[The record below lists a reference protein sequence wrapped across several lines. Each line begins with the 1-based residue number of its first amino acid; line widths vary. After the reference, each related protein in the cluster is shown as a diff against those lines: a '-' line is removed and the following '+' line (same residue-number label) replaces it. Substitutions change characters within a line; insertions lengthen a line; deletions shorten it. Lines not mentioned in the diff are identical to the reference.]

1 MSSKEQLVAAIDIGT
16 TKIVAIVGRRDGRGG
31 IEILGLCNTPSTG
44 VKRGVVLN
52 IEETVKAI
60 RTTVDDLGERT
71 GMGLTD
77 VFVGIAGR
85 HIKSKMARGYIT
97 RDSSDREIDYS
108 DIRRLTADMYKL
120 PIEVGEEIIHVIP
133 QTYIVD
139 NESGI
144 SNPVGMCGRRLE
156 ANFHIVI
163 GQISSA
169 KNIERCI
176 NKAEMNLVSLV
187 LEPLAS
193 SEAVL
198 TDEEKEAGV
207 VLVDIGGGTTDVA
220 IYYDSVIRH
229 TAVIPFG
236 GNMVTSDIREGCSIL
251 QKHAEDLKIKFGYAI
266 GDIAPENKVV
276 SIPGIAGREP
286 KEISFKNLAYIIQSR
301 MEEILDAVNFEIQ
314 NSGFADKLTAG
325 VVITGGGAMLKNLPQ
340 LVKYK
345 TAMDVRIGLPN
356 VHLSGKARDEI
367 NQPMYATSV
376 GLIMK
381 GLEFLEENK
390 TELKI
395 GEYKPE
401 RVHQQGPV
409 FRPEP
414 VPDKPV
420 AVKAEAEKPAEEE
433 EETVQ
438 AVGRS
443 FSGGY
448 SPVAKNLGDNLRRL
462 WKGLLDATDEPLDD
476 DGSNNSKQ

>member
-1 MSSKEQLVAAIDIGT
+1 MNSKDQLVAAIDIGT
-16 TKIVAIVGRRDGRGG
+16 TKIVAIVGRSDGNGG
-31 IEILGLCNTPSTG
+31 IEILGLSNTPSTG

-60 RTTVDDLGERT
+60 RTTVDDLEERT
-71 GMGLTD
+71 GLVLTD

-97 RDSSDREIDYS
+97 RDSHETEIDAG
-108 DIRRLTADMYKL
+108 DIRRLTADMFKL
-120 PIEVGEEIIHVIP
+120 PIDVGEEIIHVIP

-144 SNPVGMCGRRLE
+144 TNPVGICGKRLE

-169 KNIERCI
+169 RNTERCI
-176 NKAEMNLVSLV
+176 NKAGMNLMSLV

-220 IYYDSVIRH
+220 IYYDNVIRH

-236 GNMVTSDIREGCSIL
+236 GNMVTADIREGCSIL
-251 QKHAEDLKIKFGYAI
+251 QKQAEDLKVKFGYAI

-314 NSGFADKLTAG
+314 NSGFAEKLTAG

-345 TAMDVRIGLPN
+345 TAMDVRIGHPN
-356 VHLSGKARDEI
+356 VHLTGKGKDEI

-376 GLIMK
+376 GLILK
-381 GLEFLEENK
+381 GLEYLEENK
-390 TELKI
+390 TFARF
-395 GEYKPE
+395 GEKKQEP
-401 RVHQQGPV
+401 VAQQPQHQQAPYAQHQQQPMHTPPPV
-409 FRPEP
+409 KEEP
-414 VPDKPV
+414 VEVEQDDPFYEGRP
-420 AVKAEAEKPAEEE
+420 PAS
-433 EETVQ
+433 
-438 AVGRS
+438 RS
-443 FSGGY
+443 F
-448 SPVAKNLGDNLRRL
+448 GDKLRGI
-462 WKGLLDATDEPLDD
+462 WDKIIEATDEKLDD
-476 DGSNNSKQ
+476 TPSK

>member
-1 MSSKEQLVAAIDIGT
+1 MNSKDQLVAAIDIGT
-16 TKIVAIVGRRDGRGG
+16 TKIVAIVGRSDGNGG
-31 IEILGLCNTPSTG
+31 IEILGLSNTPSTG

-60 RTTVDDLGERT
+60 RTTVDDLEERT
-71 GMGLTD
+71 GLALSD

-97 RDSSDREIDYS
+97 RDSHESEIDVS
-108 DIRRLTADMYKL
+108 DIRRLTADMFKL
-120 PIEVGEEIIHVIP
+120 PIDVGEEIIHVIP

-144 SNPVGMCGRRLE
+144 SNPIGICGKRLE

-169 KNIERCI
+169 RNTERCI
-176 NKAEMNLVSLV
+176 NKAGMNLMSLV

-220 IYYDSVIRH
+220 IYYDNVIRH

-236 GNMVTSDIREGCSIL
+236 GNMVTADIREGCSIL
-251 QKHAEDLKIKFGYAI
+251 QKQAEDLKVKFGYAI

-286 KEISFKNLAYIIQSR
+286 KEITFKNLAYIIQSR

-314 NSGFADKLTAG
+314 NSGFAEKLTAG

-345 TAMDVRIGLPN
+345 TAMDVRIGHPN
-356 VHLSGKARDEI
+356 VHISGRGRDEI
-367 NQPMYATSV
+367 NLPMYATSV
-376 GLIMK
+376 GLILK
-381 GLEFLEENK
+381 GLEYLEENK
-390 TELKI
+390 TFARF
-395 GEYKPE
+395 GEKKAA
-401 RVHQQGPV
+401 PV
-409 FRPEP
+409 PQTAPPQPVMEEP
-414 VPDKPV
+414 VR
-420 AVKAEAEKPAEEE
+420 EAQPQPQPQAQAQAQHVTEEQYYDE
-433 EETVQ
+433 RPKGGTL
-438 AVGRS
+438 GTRLRS
-443 FSGGY
+443 FWD
-448 SPVAKNLGDNLRRL
+448 KIIE
-462 WKGLLDATDEPLDD
+462 ATDEKLDD
-476 DGSNNSKQ
+476 TLN

>member
-1 MSSKEQLVAAIDIGT
+1 MKIMNSKDQLVAAIDIGT
-16 TKIVAIVGRRDGRGG
+16 TKIVAIVGRSDGNGG
-31 IEILGLCNTPSTG
+31 IEILGLSNTPSTG

-60 RTTVDDLGERT
+60 RTTVDDLEERT
-71 GMGLTD
+71 GLVLTD

-97 RDSSDREIDYS
+97 RDSHDTEIDIN

-120 PIEVGEEIIHVIP
+120 PIDVGEEIIHVIP

-144 SNPVGMCGRRLE
+144 SNPVGICGKRLE

-169 KNIERCI
+169 RNTERCI
-176 NKAEMNLVSLV
+176 NKADMNLMSLV

-220 IYYDSVIRH
+220 IYYDNVIRH

-236 GNMVTSDIREGCSIL
+236 GNMVTADIREGCSIL
-251 QKHAEDLKIKFGYAI
+251 QKQAEDLKVKFGYAI

-314 NSGFADKLTAG
+314 NSGFAEKLTAG
-325 VVITGGGAMLKNLPQ
+325 VVVTGGGAMLKNLPQ

-345 TAMDVRIGLPN
+345 TAMDVRIGHPN
-356 VHLSGKARDEI
+356 VHLSGKGKDEI
-367 NQPMYATSV
+367 NHPIYATSV
-376 GLIMK
+376 GLILK
-381 GLEFLEENK
+381 GLEYIEENK
-390 TELKI
+390 VVVTF
-395 GEYKPE
+395 GEKK
-401 RVHQQGPV
+401 Q
-409 FRPEP
+409 EP
-414 VPDKPV
+414 VVQHTPPPQPQPV
-420 AVKAEAEKPAEEE
+420 KEPVREPEMAV
-433 EETVQ
+433 EETQ
-438 AVGRS
+438 EPDAQRS
-443 FSGGY
+443 PGARITDRIGKF
-448 SPVAKNLGDNLRRL
+448 
-462 WKGLLDATDEPLDD
+462 WKQIIEATDEKIDD
-476 DGSNNSKQ
+476 NNSNNN

>member
-1 MSSKEQLVAAIDIGT
+1 MNSKDQLVAAIDIGT
-16 TKIVAIVGRRDGRGG
+16 TKIVAIVGRSDGNGG
-31 IEILGLCNTPSTG
+31 IEILGLSNTPSTG

-60 RTTVDDLGERT
+60 RTTVDDLEERT
-71 GMGLTD
+71 GLALSD

-97 RDSSDREIDYS
+97 RDSHESEIDVS
-108 DIRRLTADMYKL
+108 DIRRLTADMFKL
-120 PIEVGEEIIHVIP
+120 PIDVGEEIIHVIP

-144 SNPVGMCGRRLE
+144 NNPIGICGKRLE

-169 KNIERCI
+169 RNTERCI
-176 NKAEMNLVSLV
+176 NKAGMNLMSLV

-220 IYYDSVIRH
+220 IYYDNVIRH

-236 GNMVTSDIREGCSIL
+236 GNMVTEDIKQGCSIL
-251 QKHAEDLKIKFGYAI
+251 QKQAEDLKVKFGFAI

-286 KEISFKNLAYIIQSR
+286 KEITFKNLAYIIQSR

-314 NSGFADKLTAG
+314 NSGFAEKLTAG

-345 TAMDVRIGLPN
+345 TAMDVRIGHPN
-356 VHLSGKARDEI
+356 VHISGRGRDEI
-367 NQPMYATSV
+367 NLPMYATSV
-376 GLIMK
+376 GLILK
-381 GLEFLEENK
+381 GLEYLEENK
-390 TELKI
+390 TFARF
-395 GEYKPE
+395 GEKKAAPAP
-401 RVHQQGPV
+401 QTAQPQPV
-409 FRPEP
+409 IEEP
-414 VPDKPV
+414 VQAAQPQSQSQQVP
-420 AVKAEAEKPAEEE
+420 EEQYYDE
-433 EETVQ
+433 RPKNGTI
-438 AVGRS
+438 GTRLRS
-443 FSGGY
+443 FWD
-448 SPVAKNLGDNLRRL
+448 KIIE
-462 WKGLLDATDEPLDD
+462 ATDEKLDD
-476 DGSNNSKQ
+476 TLN

>member
-1 MSSKEQLVAAIDIGT
+1 MKSKEQLVAAIDIGT
-16 TKIVAIVGRRDGRGG
+16 TKIVAIAGRSDGNGG
-31 IEILGLCNTPSTG
+31 IEILGLSTTPSTG

-52 IEETVKAI
+52 IEETERAI
-60 RTTVDDLGERT
+60 RTTVDDLEERT
-71 GMGLTD
+71 GLLFKD

-97 RDSSDREIDYS
+97 RDSYETEIDAG
-108 DIRRLTADMYKL
+108 DIRRLTSDMYKL
-120 PIEVGEEIIHVIP
+120 PIDVGEEIIHVIP

-144 SNPVGMCGRRLE
+144 SNPVGMCGKRLE

-169 KNIERCI
+169 RNTERCI
-176 NKAEMNLVSLV
+176 NKAGMNLLSLM

-220 IYYDSVIRH
+220 IYYDNVIRH

-236 GNMVTSDIREGCSIL
+236 GNMVTSDIREGCAIL
-251 QKHAEDLKIKFGYAI
+251 QKQAEELKIKFGYAI

-276 SIPGIAGREP
+276 AIPGIAGRDP

-325 VVITGGGAMLKNLPQ
+325 VVVTGGGSMLKNLPQ
-340 LVKYK
+340 LVRFK
-345 TAMDVRIGLPN
+345 TAMDVRIGYPN
-356 VHLSGKARDEI
+356 VHLTGKGRDEI

-376 GLIMK
+376 GLILR
-381 GLEFLEENK
+381 GLEYLEENRIYARYSEK
-390 TELKI
+390 GAT
-395 GEYKPE
+395 
-401 RVHQQGPV
+401 
-409 FRPEP
+409 P
-414 VPDKPV
+414 VP
-420 AVKAEAEKPAEEE
+420 EQES
-433 EETVQ
+433 Q
-438 AVGRS
+438 AVTANH
-443 FSGGY
+443 
-448 SPVAKNLGDNLRRL
+448 VEHE
-462 WKGLLDATDEPLDD
+462 DEPEVSEERAGGATIADKLKSIWERFVEASDARLDD
-476 DGSNNSKQ
+476 GTN

>member
-1 MSSKEQLVAAIDIGT
+1 MNSKDQLVAAIDIGT
-16 TKIVAIVGRRDGRGG
+16 TKIVAIVGRSDGNGG
-31 IEILGLCNTPSTG
+31 IEILGLSNTPSTG

-60 RTTVDDLGERT
+60 RTTVDDLEERT
-71 GMGLTD
+71 GLVLTD

-97 RDSSDREIDYS
+97 RDSHDTEIDIN

-120 PIEVGEEIIHVIP
+120 PIDVGEEIIHVIP

-144 SNPVGMCGRRLE
+144 SNPVGICGKRLE

-169 KNIERCI
+169 RNTERCI
-176 NKAEMNLVSLV
+176 NKADMNLMSLV

-220 IYYDSVIRH
+220 IYYDNVIRH

-236 GNMVTSDIREGCSIL
+236 GNMVTADIREGCSIL
-251 QKHAEDLKIKFGYAI
+251 QKQAEDLKVKFGYAI

-314 NSGFADKLTAG
+314 NSGFAEKLTAG
-325 VVITGGGAMLKNLPQ
+325 VVVTGGGAMLKNLPQ

-345 TAMDVRIGLPN
+345 TAMDVRIGHPN
-356 VHLSGKARDEI
+356 VHLSGKGKDEI
-367 NQPMYATSV
+367 NHPIYATSV
-376 GLIMK
+376 GLILK
-381 GLEFLEENK
+381 GLEYIEENK
-390 TELKI
+390 VVVTF
-395 GEYKPE
+395 GEKKL
-401 RVHQQGPV
+401 
-409 FRPEP
+409 EP
-414 VPDKPV
+414 VVQHTPPPQPQPV
-420 AVKAEAEKPAEEE
+420 KEPVREPEMAV
-433 EETVQ
+433 EETQ
-438 AVGRS
+438 EPDAQRS
-443 FSGGY
+443 PGARITDRIGKF
-448 SPVAKNLGDNLRRL
+448 
-462 WKGLLDATDEPLDD
+462 WKQIIEATDEKIDD
-476 DGSNNSKQ
+476 NNSNNN

>member
-1 MSSKEQLVAAIDIGT
+1 MNSKDQLVAAIDIGT
-16 TKIVAIVGRRDGRGG
+16 TKIVAIVGRSDGNGG
-31 IEILGLCNTPSTG
+31 IEILGLSNTPSTG

-60 RTTVDDLGERT
+60 RTTVDDLEERT
-71 GMGLTD
+71 GLVLTD

-97 RDSSDREIDYS
+97 RDSHESEIDAS

-120 PIEVGEEIIHVIP
+120 PIDVGEEIIHVIP

-144 SNPVGMCGRRLE
+144 SNPIGICGKRLE

-169 KNIERCI
+169 RNTERCI
-176 NKAEMNLVSLV
+176 NKAGMNLMSLV

-220 IYYDSVIRH
+220 IYYDNVIRH

-236 GNMVTSDIREGCSIL
+236 GNMVTEDIKQGCSIL
-251 QKHAEDLKIKFGYAI
+251 QKQAEDLKVKFGYAI

-314 NSGFADKLTAG
+314 NSGFAEKLTAG

-345 TAMDVRIGLPN
+345 TAMDVRLGHPN
-356 VHLSGKARDEI
+356 VHLTGKGKDEI

-376 GLIMK
+376 GLILK
-381 GLEFLEENK
+381 GLDYLEENK
-390 TELKI
+390 TFARF
-395 GEYKPE
+395 GEKKQEPAVQQEPYQQSQYSQ
-401 RVHQQGPV
+401 HQQHRQTPPPV
-409 FRPEP
+409 KEEP
-414 VPDKPV
+414 VQVEQEQEP
-420 AVKAEAEKPAEEE
+420 
-433 EETVQ
+433 EETFFGERPQ
-438 AVGRS
+438 GGRS
-443 FSGGY
+443 F
-448 SPVAKNLGDNLRRL
+448 GDKLRNI
-462 WKGLLDATDEPLDD
+462 WDKIIEATDEKIDETP
-476 DGSNNSKQ
+476 SK

>member
-1 MSSKEQLVAAIDIGT
+1 MNSKDQLVAAIDIGT
-16 TKIVAIVGRRDGRGG
+16 TKIVAIVGRSDGNEG
-31 IEILGLCNTPSTG
+31 IEILGLSNTPSTG

-60 RTTVDDLGERT
+60 RTTVDDLEERT
-71 GMGLTD
+71 GLVMTD

-97 RDSSDREIDYS
+97 RDSHETEIDIS

-120 PIEVGEEIIHVIP
+120 PIDVGEEIIHVIP

-144 SNPVGMCGRRLE
+144 NNPVGICGKRLE

-169 KNIERCI
+169 RNTERCI
-176 NKAEMNLVSLV
+176 NKAGMNLMSLV

-220 IYYDSVIRH
+220 IYYDNVIRH

-236 GNMVTSDIREGCSIL
+236 GNMVTADIREGCSIL
-251 QKHAEDLKIKFGYAI
+251 QKQAEDLKVKFGYAI

-314 NSGFADKLTAG
+314 NSGFAEKLTAG

-340 LVKYK
+340 LVKFK
-345 TAMDVRIGLPN
+345 TAMDVRLGHPN
-356 VHLSGKARDEI
+356 VHISGKGREEI

-376 GLIMK
+376 GLILK
-381 GLEFLEENK
+381 GLEYINENK
-390 TELKI
+390 VVLNV
-395 GEYKPE
+395 GERKAEPAARSTPPSQSQYQSQAQPQVVK
-401 RVHQQGPV
+401 
-409 FRPEP
+409 EP
-414 VPDKPV
+414 VREPELAVEESQEPDTRKGPG
-420 AVKAEAEKPAEEE
+420 
-433 EETVQ
+433 
-438 AVGRS
+438 GRLKDS
-443 FSGGY
+443 IIRFWDGIIE
-448 SPVAKNLGDNLRRL
+448 
-462 WKGLLDATDEPLDD
+462 ATDEKIDD
-476 DGSNNSKQ
+476 KSSN

>member
-1 MSSKEQLVAAIDIGT
+1 MSKNEQLVAAIDIGT
-16 TKIVAIVGRRDGRGG
+16 TKIVAIVGKKDGRGG

-52 IEETVKAI
+52 IEETVNAI
-60 RTTVDDLGERT
+60 NTAVTELEGRT

-85 HIKSKMARGYIT
+85 HIKSKMNRGYIT
-97 RDSSDREIDYS
+97 RESSEIEIGHD
-108 DIRRLTADMYKL
+108 DVRRLTDDMYRL

-163 GQISSA
+163 GQIASA

-176 NKAEMNLVSLV
+176 NKAGMNLKSLI

-193 SEAVL
+193 SAAVL

-236 GNMVTSDIREGCSIL
+236 GNMVTNDIREGCAIL
-251 QKHAEDLKIKFGYAI
+251 HKHAEDLKIKFGYAI

-286 KEISFKNLAYIIQSR
+286 KEISFRNLAYIIQSR

-345 TAMDVRIGLPN
+345 TAMDVRLGLPN
-356 VHLSGKARDEI
+356 VHLSGKAREEI
-367 NQPMYATSV
+367 CQPMYATSV

-381 GLEFLEENK
+381 GIEYLDENK
-390 TELKI
+390 TKLRFAEPKEI
-395 GEYKPE
+395 E
-401 RVHQQGPV
+401 RRKTTARHEVV
-409 FRPEP
+409 ENEESAKEP
-414 VPDKPV
+414 VV
-420 AVKAEAEKPAEEE
+420 EPAFTQPTVSREPENS
-433 EETVQ
+433 EETKSY
-438 AVGRS
+438 GKTITDR
-443 FSGGY
+443 FR
-448 SPVAKNLGDNLRRL
+448 NIWDRL
-462 WKGLLDATDEPLDD
+462 LEATDEELDE
-476 DGSNNSKQ
+476 N

>member
-1 MSSKEQLVAAIDIGT
+1 MSSKDQLVAAIDIGT
-16 TKIVAIVGRRDGRGG
+16 TKIVAIVGRCDGNGG
-31 IEILGLCNTPSTG
+31 IEILGLSNTPSTG

-60 RTTVDDLGERT
+60 RTTVDDLEERT
-71 GMGLTD
+71 GIVLTD

-97 RDSSDREIDYS
+97 RDSHETEIDIS
-108 DIRRLTADMYKL
+108 DIRRLTADMFKL

-139 NESGI
+139 NETGI
-144 SNPVGMCGRRLE
+144 SNPVGICGKRLE

-169 KNIERCI
+169 RNTERCI
-176 NKAEMNLVSLV
+176 NKANMNLMSLV

-220 IYYDSVIRH
+220 IYYDNVIRH

-236 GNMVTSDIREGCSIL
+236 GNMVTADIREGCSIL
-251 QKHAEDLKIKFGYAI
+251 QKQAEDLKVKFGFAI

-276 SIPGIAGREP
+276 SIPGIAGRDP

-314 NSGFADKLTAG
+314 NSGFAEKLTAG

-345 TAMDVRIGLPN
+345 TAMDVRIGIPN

-381 GLEFLEENK
+381 GLDYIDENK
-390 TELKI
+390 LVVRF
-395 GEYKPE
+395 GEKKQEP
-401 RVHQQGPV
+401 VHVQKPV
-409 FRPEP
+409 FHPG
-414 VPDKPV
+414 K
-420 AVKAEAEKPAEEE
+420 EAEKEVKEEVTIDE
-433 EETVQ
+433 VPDEQPNRPHKTFIN
-438 AVGRS
+438 RIS
-443 FSGGY
+443 
-448 SPVAKNLGDNLRRL
+448 KL
-462 WKGLLDATDEPLDD
+462 WDDIIDATDEKLDD
-476 DGSNNSKQ
+476 KSSNN

>member
-1 MSSKEQLVAAIDIGT
+1 MNKNDQLVAAIDIGT

-52 IEETVKAI
+52 IEETVNAI
-60 RTTVDDLGERT
+60 NTAVSELEDRT
-71 GMGLTD
+71 GMKLSD

-85 HIKSKMARGYIT
+85 HIKSKMNRGYIT
-97 RDSSDREIDYS
+97 RESAEKEIGYD

-144 SNPVGMCGRRLE
+144 NNPVGMCGRRLE

-163 GQISSA
+163 GQIASA

-176 NKAEMNLVSLV
+176 NKAGMNLMSLI

-220 IYYDSVIRH
+220 IYYDNVIRH

-236 GNMVTSDIREGCSIL
+236 GNMVTNDIREGCAIL

-356 VHLSGKARDEI
+356 VHLTGKAREEI

-381 GLEFLEENK
+381 GLEYLEENK
-390 TELKI
+390 MQVRFGESKDAIRQREEARGRTER
-395 GEYKPE
+395 E
-401 RVHQQGPV
+401 RAERE
-409 FRPEP
+409 RPETEPEKREP
-414 VPDKPV
+414 VVETEDET
-420 AVKAEAEKPAEEE
+420 EASPRSYGHTLSARFKNMWEK
-433 EETVQ
+433 
-438 AVGRS
+438 
-443 FSGGY
+443 
-448 SPVAKNLGDNLRRL
+448 
-462 WKGLLDATDEPLDD
+462 LLEATDEQLDD
-476 DGSNNSKQ
+476 NA

>member
-1 MSSKEQLVAAIDIGT
+1 MSSKDQLVAAIDIGT
-16 TKIVAIVGRRDGRGG
+16 TKIVAIVGRSDGNGG
-31 IEILGLCNTPSTG
+31 IEILGLSNTPSTG

-52 IEETVKAI
+52 IEETVRAI
-60 RTTVDDLGERT
+60 RTTVDDLEART
-71 GMGLTD
+71 GMVLTD

-85 HIKSKMARGYIT
+85 HIKSKMARGYIS
-97 RDSSDREIDYS
+97 RDSHDSEIDHS

-120 PIEVGEEIIHVIP
+120 PIDVGEEIIHVIP

-144 SNPVGMCGRRLE
+144 NNPVGMCGKRLE

-163 GQISSA
+163 GQIASA
-169 KNIERCI
+169 RNIERCI
-176 NKAEMNLVSLV
+176 NKADMELVSLV

-198 TDEEKEAGV
+198 TDEEREAGV

-220 IYYDSVIRH
+220 IYYDNVIRH

-236 GNMVTSDIREGCSIL
+236 GNMVTADIREGCSIL

-314 NSGFADKLTAG
+314 NSGFAEKLTAG

-345 TAMDVRIGLPN
+345 TAMDVRLGLPN
-356 VHLSGKARDEI
+356 VHLTGKARDEI

-381 GLEFLEENK
+381 GLEFLEESGK
-390 TELKI
+390 TLRFGDRKKEPTVQQPQMNRHFSEEKAEVVAEVSAPEHHEEQAPERGTRNI
-395 GEYKPE
+395 GEKLKNIW
-401 RVHQQGPV
+401 
-409 FRPEP
+409 
-414 VPDKPV
+414 DKII
-420 AVKAEAEKPAEEE
+420 E
-433 EETVQ
+433 
-438 AVGRS
+438 
-443 FSGGY
+443 
-448 SPVAKNLGDNLRRL
+448 
-462 WKGLLDATDEPLDD
+462 ATDERLDD
-476 DGSNNSKQ
+476 NPVN

>member
-1 MSSKEQLVAAIDIGT
+1 MSSKDQLVAAIDIGT
-16 TKIVAIVGRRDGRGG
+16 TKIVAIVGRSDGNGG
-31 IEILGLCNTPSTG
+31 IEILGLSNTPSTG

-52 IEETVKAI
+52 IEETVRAI
-60 RTTVDDLGERT
+60 RTTVDDLEART
-71 GMGLTD
+71 GMVLTD

-85 HIKSKMARGYIT
+85 HIKSKMARGYIS
-97 RDSSDREIDYS
+97 RDSHDSEIDHS

-120 PIEVGEEIIHVIP
+120 PIDVGEEIIHVIP

-144 SNPVGMCGRRLE
+144 NNPVGMCGKRLE

-163 GQISSA
+163 GQIASA
-169 KNIERCI
+169 RNIERCI
-176 NKAEMNLVSLV
+176 NKADMELVSLV

-198 TDEEKEAGV
+198 TDEEREAGV

-220 IYYDSVIRH
+220 IYYDNVIRH

-236 GNMVTSDIREGCSIL
+236 GNMVTADIREGCSIL

-314 NSGFADKLTAG
+314 NSGFAEKLTAG

-345 TAMDVRIGLPN
+345 TAMDVRLGLPN
-356 VHLSGKARDEI
+356 VHLTGKARDEI

-381 GLEFLEENK
+381 GLEFLEESGK
-390 TELKI
+390 TLRFGDRKKEPTVQQPQMNRHFSEEKAEVVAEVSAPEQHEEQAPERGTRNI
-395 GEYKPE
+395 GEKLKNIW
-401 RVHQQGPV
+401 
-409 FRPEP
+409 
-414 VPDKPV
+414 DKII
-420 AVKAEAEKPAEEE
+420 E
-433 EETVQ
+433 
-438 AVGRS
+438 
-443 FSGGY
+443 
-448 SPVAKNLGDNLRRL
+448 
-462 WKGLLDATDEPLDD
+462 ATDERLDD
-476 DGSNNSKQ
+476 NPVN

>member
-1 MSSKEQLVAAIDIGT
+1 MNSKDQLVAAIDIGT
-16 TKIVAIVGRRDGRGG
+16 TKIVAIVGRSDGNGG
-31 IEILGLCNTPSTG
+31 IEILGLSNTPSTG

-60 RTTVDDLGERT
+60 RTTVDDLEERT
-71 GMGLTD
+71 GLVLTD

-97 RDSSDREIDYS
+97 RDSHESEIDVS

-120 PIEVGEEIIHVIP
+120 PIDVGEEIIHVIP

-144 SNPVGMCGRRLE
+144 SNPIGICGKRLE

-169 KNIERCI
+169 RNTERCI
-176 NKAEMNLVSLV
+176 NKAGMNLMSLV

-220 IYYDSVIRH
+220 IYYDNVIRH

-236 GNMVTSDIREGCSIL
+236 GNMVTEDIKQGCSIL
-251 QKHAEDLKIKFGYAI
+251 QKQAEDLKVKFGYAI

-314 NSGFADKLTAG
+314 NSGFAEKLTAG

-345 TAMDVRIGLPN
+345 TAMDVRLGHPN
-356 VHLSGKARDEI
+356 VHLTGKGKDEI

-376 GLIMK
+376 GLILR
-381 GLEFLEENK
+381 GLDYLEENK
-390 TELKI
+390 TFARF
-395 GEYKPE
+395 GEKKQEPVVQQTQYKQSQHSQ
-401 RVHQQGPV
+401 HQQHRQTPPPV
-409 FRPEP
+409 KEEP
-414 VPDKPV
+414 VQVEQEQESEEPFYGNRQ
-420 AVKAEAEKPAEEE
+420 PA
-433 EETVQ
+433 
-438 AVGRS
+438 GRS
-443 FSGGY
+443 FVDKLRSIW
-448 SPVAKNLGDNLRRL
+448 DNIIE
-462 WKGLLDATDEPLDD
+462 ATDEKIDESP
-476 DGSNNSKQ
+476 SK

>member
-1 MSSKEQLVAAIDIGT
+1 MNKNEQLVAAIDIGT
-16 TKIVAIVGRRDGRGG
+16 TKIVAIVGRKDGRGG

-52 IEETVKAI
+52 IEETVNAI
-60 RTTVDDLGERT
+60 NTAVKELEERT

-85 HIKSKMARGYIT
+85 HIKSKMNRGYIT
-97 RDSSDREIDYS
+97 RESAESEISHD
-108 DIRRLTADMYKL
+108 DIRRLTADMYRL

-144 SNPVGMCGRRLE
+144 PNPVGMCGRRLE

-163 GQISSA
+163 GQIASA

-176 NKAEMNLVSLV
+176 NKAGMNLMSLI

-193 SEAVL
+193 SAAVL
-198 TDEEKEAGV
+198 TEEEKEAGV

-236 GNMVTSDIREGCSIL
+236 GNMVTNDIREGCAIL
-251 QKHAEDLKIKFGYAI
+251 QKHAEDLKIKFGFAI

-286 KEISFKNLAYIIQSR
+286 KEISFRNLAYIIQSR

-325 VVITGGGAMLKNLPQ
+325 VVITGGGAMLQNLPQ

-345 TAMDVRIGLPN
+345 TAMDVRLGLPN
-356 VHLSGKARDEI
+356 VHLSGKAREEI
-367 NQPMYATSV
+367 CQPMYATGV

-381 GLEFLEENK
+381 GFEYLEENRAQISYAEPK
-390 TELKI
+390 EVKI
-395 GEYKPE
+395 RREAAMHNAEPE
-401 RVHQQGPV
+401 RPVSRPESEPVYEEPVVSEESGRKQGPKSV
-409 FRPEP
+409 GEAITERFRNMW
-414 VPDKPV
+414 DK
-420 AVKAEAEKPAEEE
+420 
-433 EETVQ
+433 
-438 AVGRS
+438 
-443 FSGGY
+443 
-448 SPVAKNLGDNLRRL
+448 
-462 WKGLLDATDEPLDD
+462 LLEVTDEQTDE
-476 DGSNNSKQ
+476 K

>member
-1 MSSKEQLVAAIDIGT
+1 MNSKDQLVAAIDIGT
-16 TKIVAIVGRRDGRGG
+16 TKIVAIVGRSDGNGG
-31 IEILGLCNTPSTG
+31 IEILGLSNTPSTG

-60 RTTVDDLGERT
+60 RTTVDDLEERT
-71 GMGLTD
+71 GLSLSD

-97 RDSSDREIDYS
+97 RDSHESEIDVS
-108 DIRRLTADMYKL
+108 DIRRLTADMFKL
-120 PIEVGEEIIHVIP
+120 PIDVGEEIIHVIP

-144 SNPVGMCGRRLE
+144 NNPIGICGKRLE

-169 KNIERCI
+169 RNTERCI
-176 NKAEMNLVSLV
+176 NKAGMNLMSLV

-220 IYYDSVIRH
+220 IYYDNVIRH

-236 GNMVTSDIREGCSIL
+236 GNMVTEDIKQGCSIL
-251 QKHAEDLKIKFGYAI
+251 QKQAEDLKVKFGFAI

-286 KEISFKNLAYIIQSR
+286 KEITFKNLAYIIQSR

-314 NSGFADKLTAG
+314 NSGFAEKLTAG

-345 TAMDVRIGLPN
+345 TAMDVRIGHPN
-356 VHLSGKARDEI
+356 VHISGRGRDEI
-367 NQPMYATSV
+367 NLPMYATSV
-376 GLIMK
+376 GLILK
-381 GLEFLEENK
+381 GLEYLEENK
-390 TELKI
+390 TFARF
-395 GEYKPE
+395 GEKKAAPAP
-401 RVHQQGPV
+401 QTAQPQPV
-409 FRPEP
+409 IEEP
-414 VPDKPV
+414 VQAAQPQSQSHHMS
-420 AVKAEAEKPAEEE
+420 EEQYYDE
-433 EETVQ
+433 RPKSGTI
-438 AVGRS
+438 GTRLRS
-443 FSGGY
+443 FWD
-448 SPVAKNLGDNLRRL
+448 KIIE
-462 WKGLLDATDEPLDD
+462 ATDEKLDD
-476 DGSNNSKQ
+476 TLN

>member
-1 MSSKEQLVAAIDIGT
+1 MNSKEQLVAAIDIGT
-16 TKIVAIVGRRDGRGG
+16 TKIVAIVGRSDGNGG
-31 IEILGLCNTPSTG
+31 IEILGLSNTPSTG

-60 RTTVDDLGERT
+60 RTTVDDLEERT
-71 GMGLTD
+71 GLVLTD

-85 HIKSKMARGYIT
+85 HIKSKMARGYIS
-97 RDSSDREIDYS
+97 RDSHESEIDIN

-120 PIEVGEEIIHVIP
+120 PIDVGEEIIHVIP

-144 SNPVGMCGRRLE
+144 SNPIGICGKRLE

-169 KNIERCI
+169 RNTERCI
-176 NKAEMNLVSLV
+176 NRAGMNLMSLV

-220 IYYDSVIRH
+220 IYYDNVIRH

-236 GNMVTSDIREGCSIL
+236 GNMVTEDIKQGCSIL
-251 QKHAEDLKIKFGYAI
+251 QKQAEDLKVKFGYAI

-276 SIPGIAGREP
+276 SIPGIAGRDP

-345 TAMDVRIGLPN
+345 TAMDVRIGHPN
-356 VHLSGKARDEI
+356 VHISGKGRDEV

-376 GLIMK
+376 GLILK

-390 TELKI
+390 TFARF
-395 GEYKPE
+395 GEKKEAPAAQPLP
-401 RVHQQGPV
+401 QQQPV
-409 FRPEP
+409 AQQPVMEEAAKVAQPQPEP
-414 VPDKPV
+414 QEEYYDERPRGGSIGNKLRNIWDKII
-420 AVKAEAEKPAEEE
+420 E
-433 EETVQ
+433 
-438 AVGRS
+438 
-443 FSGGY
+443 
-448 SPVAKNLGDNLRRL
+448 
-462 WKGLLDATDEPLDD
+462 ATDEKLDD
-476 DGSNNSKQ
+476 RNQN

>member
-1 MSSKEQLVAAIDIGT
+1 MSSKDQLVAAIDIGT
-16 TKIVAIVGRRDGRGG
+16 TKIVAIVGRCDGNGG
-31 IEILGLCNTPSTG
+31 IEILGLSNTPSTG

-60 RTTVDDLGERT
+60 RTTVDDLEERT
-71 GMGLTD
+71 GIVLTD

-97 RDSSDREIDYS
+97 RDSHETEIDIT
-108 DIRRLTADMYKL
+108 DIRRLTADMFKL

-144 SNPVGMCGRRLE
+144 SNPVGICGKRLE

-169 KNIERCI
+169 RNTERCI
-176 NKAEMNLVSLV
+176 NKANMNLMSLV

-220 IYYDSVIRH
+220 IYYDNVIRH

-236 GNMVTSDIREGCSIL
+236 GNMVTADIREGCSIL
-251 QKHAEDLKIKFGYAI
+251 QKQAEDLKVKFGFAI

-276 SIPGIAGREP
+276 SIPGIAGRDP

-345 TAMDVRIGLPN
+345 TAMDVRIGIPN
-356 VHLSGKARDEI
+356 VHLTGKARDEI

-381 GLEFLEENK
+381 GLDYIDENK
-390 TELKI
+390 LVVRF
-395 GEYKPE
+395 GEKKQEP
-401 RVHQQGPV
+401 VHVQRPV
-409 FRPEP
+409 FHPEQEVKKEVKEEVTIDEIPDEQPNRPQ
-414 VPDKPV
+414 KTFISRIS
-420 AVKAEAEKPAEEE
+420 K
-433 EETVQ
+433 
-438 AVGRS
+438 
-443 FSGGY
+443 
-448 SPVAKNLGDNLRRL
+448 L
-462 WKGLLDATDEPLDD
+462 WDDIIDATDEKLDD
-476 DGSNNSKQ
+476 KTSNN